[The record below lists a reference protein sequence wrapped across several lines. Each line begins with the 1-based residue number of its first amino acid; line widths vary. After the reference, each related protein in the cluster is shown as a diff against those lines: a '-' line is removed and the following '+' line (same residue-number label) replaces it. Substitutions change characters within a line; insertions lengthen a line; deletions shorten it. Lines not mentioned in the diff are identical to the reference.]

1 MLASGPL
8 NLLVIA
14 AMPVMRTN
22 GRAPHILTVDDTPE
36 TLDLLREILED
47 EGYRIT
53 TSMALLDLD
62 NVKDLA
68 PDAIIQDVLV
78 EHSQELGWK
87 FLTLVRLDPELAD
100 VPLILCTAEHA
111 VRDKAMVETLHELGV
126 PLILKPF
133 QADELLAVLGE
144 VLRGRVGA
152 SEARVSRH
160 P

>member
-1 MLASGPL
+1 MVASGPL
-8 NLLVIA
+8 DSLVIA

-36 TLDLLREILED
+36 ILDLLRELQED
-47 EGYRIT
+47 EGRRIT
-53 TSMALLDLD
+53 TSVALLDLD

-68 PDAIIQDVLV
+68 PAAIIQDVLV
-78 EHSQELGWK
+78 EHSQELGGK

-100 VPLILCTAEHA
+100 VPLILCTAAPA
-111 VRDKAMVETLHELGV
+111 VRDKAMGETLRELGA
-126 PLILKPF
+126 PLIRKPF
-133 QADELLAVLGE
+133 QADELLAVLGG

-152 SEARVSRH
+152 GEAGVSRH